1 MINKSISK
9 VSYYD
14 KIVVM
19 DKLNNTS
26 SSTKLETDHL
36 STAAWFTDGLENNF
50 LQDKLSLPQS
60 SIGNLPYLWQQQQS
74 LKLPFGR
81 FQPISSDNC
90 LNKQL
95 GVPSSI
101 NNSTISNLLTGSNS
115 LWAQQAALVQANA
128 QYFQTPNLFTPSAFQ
143 IPRPTTN
150 STTESSFSN
159 IGIEH
164 QTNRIN
170 ELSRNGLTQLDI
182 SAPSNL
188 NNRSMFNLSLYYPY
202 LMQLMAF
209 YRAKNQA
216 VTEKNFKSN
225 LMQNNL
231 IQGLFQSIK
240 NNKNLYKNDAL
251 QSTTSIQI
259 NNAFH
264 VPPTSKHETSSK
276 TEKFQDYTKG
286 LKTSVDQGEEP
297 KNDISTSIFNTPQ
310 QVTMTL
316 QKMSSLQAFNHAYK
330 EKTNISL
337 HESLRKNVDACNKD
351 INNCTIKRTHFNKGL
366 NKKVPTHKVI
376 TTSNGKTRTKKRY
389 ICKYCGREFSKSYNL
404 LIHERTHTDE
414 RPYTCDICGKSFRR
428 QDHLRDH
435 RLVSYLQKFNQ
446 IDFLGRI
453 TTIVSNCFKIIY

>member
-1 MINKSISK
+1 
-9 VSYYD
+9 
-14 KIVVM
+14 M

-36 STAAWFTDGLENNF
+36 STAAWFTDSLENNF

-60 SIGNLPYLWQQQQS
+60 SIGNLPYIWQQQQN
-74 LKLPFGR
+74 LKLSFGR

-95 GVPSSI
+95 GVPPSI
-101 NNSTISNLLTGSNS
+101 NNSTISNLLSGSNS

-143 IPRPTTN
+143 IPRPATS
-150 STTESSFSN
+150 STTDSSFSN
-159 IGIEH
+159 IGVEH
-164 QTNRIN
+164 QINHIN
-170 ELSRNGLTQLDI
+170 ELSRNGFQTQLDV

-202 LMQLMAF
+202 LLQLMAF

-216 VTEKNFKSN
+216 VTEKNFKCN

-251 QSTTSIQI
+251 QNTTSTQST
-259 NNAFH
+259 NALH
-264 VPPTSKHETSSK
+264 VPPTSEHESSSK
-276 TEKFQDYTKG
+276 TEKFKDYTEG
-286 LKTSVDQGEEP
+286 LRTSVDQGAQT
-297 KNDISTSIFNTPQ
+297 KNNVSTSIFSTPH
-310 QVTMTL
+310 QVSMTL

-330 EKTNISL
+330 EKANISL
-337 HESLRKNVDACNKD
+337 HESFRKNVGTSNKD
-351 INNCTIKRTHFNKGL
+351 SNNCTIKRTHFNKGL
-366 NKKVPTHKVI
+366 TKKVPTHKVI
-376 TTSNGKTRTKKRY
+376 TNSNGKTRTKKRY

-435 RLVSYLQKFNQ
+435 RLV
-446 IDFLGRI
+446 FLFSK
-453 TTIVSNCFKIIY
+453 T

>member
-1 MINKSISK
+1 
-9 VSYYD
+9 
-14 KIVVM
+14 
-19 DKLNNTS
+19 
-26 SSTKLETDHL
+26 
-36 STAAWFTDGLENNF
+36 
-50 LQDKLSLPQS
+50 
-60 SIGNLPYLWQQQQS
+60 
-74 LKLPFGR
+74 
-81 FQPISSDNC
+81 
-90 LNKQL
+90 
-95 GVPSSI
+95 
-101 NNSTISNLLTGSNS
+101 
-115 LWAQQAALVQANA
+115 
-128 QYFQTPNLFTPSAFQ
+128 
-143 IPRPTTN
+143 
-150 STTESSFSN
+150 
-159 IGIEH
+159 
-164 QTNRIN
+164 
-170 ELSRNGLTQLDI
+170 
-182 SAPSNL
+182 
-188 NNRSMFNLSLYYPY
+188 
-202 LMQLMAF
+202 
-209 YRAKNQA
+209 
-216 VTEKNFKSN
+216 
-225 LMQNNL
+225 
-231 IQGLFQSIK
+231 
-240 NNKNLYKNDAL
+240 L

-435 RLVSYLQKFNQ
+435 RFIHSKEKPFRCEICGKGFCQARTLAVHKTLHMKDPPFKCSVCGKSFNQ
-446 IDFLGRI
+446 RSNLKTHQLTHTAIKPFECNKCGKVFRRNCDLKRHMFTHCHPDKNDNLSNGIKEKKISTYGILNNIRNNKDNSSNGAITSSVRHSGDMCSQGTNVSCCNGDELCSHSHGVPSTTAFLLQQI
-453 TTIVSNCFKIIY
+453 STQQFIQSCFDSTKFQKDLSNVKVEDKVNNK